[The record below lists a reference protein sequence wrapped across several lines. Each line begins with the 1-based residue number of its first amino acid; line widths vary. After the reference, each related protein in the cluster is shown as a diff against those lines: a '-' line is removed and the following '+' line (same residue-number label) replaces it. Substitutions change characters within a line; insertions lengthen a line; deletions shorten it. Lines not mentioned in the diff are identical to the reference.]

1 MKRSS
6 AEHGFV
12 LVEALVASAIIA
24 LMFAVTL
31 QVVAQQA
38 RTARLVEQRR
48 MATMVAQSQLAA
60 LGADPATS
68 FGNSHGDTN
77 GIPWRI
83 TMAPYFVGPSD
94 SVRLDL
100 VTISA
105 GNDGR
110 GHDLVTLHTL
120 KIAR

>member
-1 MKRSS
+1 MNSRPS
-6 AEHGFV
+6 EQGFV
-12 LVEALVASAIIA
+12 LVEALVAAAIIA

-38 RTARLVEQRR
+38 RMGRLISQRR

-60 LGADPATS
+60 LGADPTTS

-83 TMAPYFVGPSD
+83 NIERYLAGSPDG
-94 SVRLDL
+94 VRLDL

-105 GNDGR
+105 GDDGSGR
-110 GHDLVTLHTL
+110 ALVTLHTL